1 MTRPALT
8 VGDFRDRAR
17 LARLTRIDADRTF
30 GPRDIAEVLGEGWH
44 VVDGWGC
51 WAARRTATLRFAV
64 TAPANTAMELQFS
77 CVLPR
82 GILQRLDIRTGETRF
97 RQWYRLSLRDITQ
110 PTIVLRGPFRPR
122 GCHRGAFRP
131 RGSAGPAREALATRG
146 GSASACTA
154 FRLAHSA
161 RRGGVPDLK
170 A

>member
-44 VVDGWGC
+44 VVDEWGC

-110 PTIVLRGPFRPR
+110 PTIVLRGPVPAGEVVTVRLSAPWLRRAGKRSSGDPR
-122 GCHRGAFRP
+122 WIGVGLHSF
-131 RGSAGPAREALATRG
+131 SI
-146 GSASACTA
+146 
-154 FRLAHSA
+154 RLIPPVAA
-161 RRGGVPDLK
+161 ECPI
-170 A
+170 

>member
-1 MTRPALT
+1 M
-8 VGDFRDRAR
+8 
-17 LARLTRIDADRTF
+17 
-30 GPRDIAEVLGEGWH
+30 
-44 VVDGWGC
+44 VDGWGC

-110 PTIVLRGPFRPR
+110 PTIVLRGPVPAGEVVTVRLSAPWLRRAGKRSSGDPRWIGVGLHSFSIRLFRPSR
-122 GCHRGAFRP
+122 R
-131 RGSAGPAREALATRG
+131 
-146 GSASACTA
+146 
-154 FRLAHSA
+154 SA
-161 RRGGVPDLK
+161 RFESVRPSTISTDIVVSVRSSSHT